1 MPQKYRLKRWNCPTK
16 IKQMFSFKRA
26 FWDSLRNKFRKV
38 SNNFQ
43 NQLKEDRNY
52 KKLKKLLAFADKSSQ
67 IYTKLKK
74 MKTTN

>member
-1 MPQKYRLKRWNCPTK
+1 
-16 IKQMFSFKRA
+16 MFSFKRA